1 MQALIILKNMEH
13 IVNMFIMFK
22 LLTATATATATTT
35 TTTTT
40 TTSSTSSYMSL
51 QLLYRVLAFSTNSD

>member
-22 LLTATATATATTT
+22 LLTATATATDT